1 VLPRT
6 LALVLLLILLAP
18 TFIYVRTLLSGHYF
32 ILIDNPL
39 TTVWLPALLILQE
52 PGVVKIYYASDKPFM
67 VNGKELLGYVLVY
80 FDVSDVRAVLTHR
93 LQERKVISIDF
104 RRDVERSRE
113 LWSKVVNELSTLYN
127 GSLRG
132 SIRLPTLGV
141 ALMLFDGEG
150 YMYTYTWTFSAFKY
164 NLLVKGM
171 RNHTEALIEALKNPF
186 EFIERGLVLVL
197 DPARFTRANFSI
209 VDINRALKHVKSLVE
224 GERGDISETAVITVS
239 LRSLEELPTTSSPD
253 RFQDIYWYDL
263 YNSRYDPPSWYRSRL
278 TARGGQLD
286 DPVSYSWYVFA
297 WRFSMA
303 TNYAKDKYSF
313 RDAFELFFNYDFY
326 FYCPWPNY
334 RSASGDYV
342 YTMLSPDD
350 FVEICLLTG
359 YQVDASWSHTYPPNS
374 LHQVYKPYVI
384 FYRSTKNLTFMIN
397 YDIFEA
403 SYVKKGLAFFNVL
416 ILGREHYSA
425 SYFEIV
431 ADYRYEF
438 DSPSGYYGGGF
449 IIPAVF
455 LYPGDR
461 VLVTWLPTTRYIS
474 GREYWSFIPYPA
486 FIPYHEEVSEDLD
499 NAIRVYLDSS
509 NMIVNC
515 TCATRDGTSSKCSS
529 VNYYCSDLLG
539 RHIWDLID
547 RLSYQAV
554 GLYES
559 MWSDCSIGTGET
571 VVDDIND
578 PRITVRDPAIVFNV
592 IKDFVAAL
600 FGLAGDPATKL
611 IGALLS
617 AFSLADLE
625 FRAVVRDFDL
635 VAMRDYDPCTGEY
648 IVIKKNTYQY
658 ALQRGLIPLV
668 AYYYVVD
675 YYPETPPE
683 PIPQP

>member
-1 VLPRT
+1 MM
-6 LALVLLLILLAP
+6 
-18 TFIYVRTLLSGHYF
+18 
-32 ILIDNPL
+32 
-39 TTVWLPALLILQE
+39 WLPAPLVLQE

-104 RRDVERSRE
+104 RRDIERSRE
-113 LWSKVVNELSTLYN
+113 LWSKVVNELSKLYN

-141 ALMLFDGEG
+141 TLMLFDGEG

-171 RNHTEALIEALKNPF
+171 RNHTEAFIEALKNPF

-197 DPARFTRANFSI
+197 DPARFTLANFSI
-209 VDINRALKHVKSLVE
+209 VDINRALKHVKSLV
-224 GERGDISETAVITVS
+224 GERGDISETAVITAS
-239 LRSLEELPTTSSPD
+239 SRGLEELSTTSPPD

-278 TARGGQLD
+278 TARSGQID
-286 DPVSYSWYVFA
+286 DPVSHSWYVFA

-326 FYCPWPNY
+326 FYCSWPNY

-350 FVEICLLTG
+350 FVEICLTG

-384 FYRSTKNLTFMIN
+384 FYRSTKNLTFEIT
-397 YDIFEA
+397 YVIFEVN
-403 SYVKKGLAFFNVL
+403 VKKGLAFFNVL
-416 ILGREHYSA
+416 ILGREDHSA

-431 ADYRYEF
+431 AGYSYKF

-455 LYPGDR
+455 LYSGDR

-474 GREYWSFIPYPA
+474 GREYWSFIPYPV

-499 NAIRVYLDSS
+499 NAIGVHLDSS
-509 NMIVNC
+509 NMIARC
-515 TCATRDGTSSKCSS
+515 TCATIIGTSSRCSS

-559 MWSDCSIGTGET
+559 IWSDCSISTRAFENVIDST
-571 VVDDIND
+571 ND
-578 PRITVRDPAIVFNV
+578 PRITVRDPAIVFNI
-592 IKDFVAAL
+592 IKDFVVAS
-600 FGLAGDPATKL
+600 FGLARDPATKL
-611 IGALLS
+611 IGAMLS
-617 AFSLADLE
+617 AFSLVDLE
-625 FRAVVRDFDL
+625 FRAEFRDFVL
-635 VAMRDYDPCTGEY
+635 MAERDYDPCTGEY

-668 AYYYVVD
+668 AYYYVTD